1 MLNARSNAMKILFIA
16 LLLFGMVLMPSQAD
30 APMATNL
37 VFLNFPEKVLKSGNL
52 GKQTIKESS
61 KTRIFFHY
69 LNATGREQVFNFK
82 FKGKLEKY
90 KYAVDT
96 NFEPGLAGSNA
107 AKKFL
112 LLNYQTV
119 YNPGFE
125 IKIKEEEKEFNK

>member
-1 MLNARSNAMKILFIA
+1 
-16 LLLFGMVLMPSQAD
+16 MPSKAD

-37 VFLNFPEKVLKSGNL
+37 VFLNFPEKVVKSGNL

-107 AKKFL
+107 TKKFL

-125 IKIKEEEKEFNK
+125 IKIKDKDTVSGIVEAILHKGDSWSCIMGDDSKISD

>member
-1 MLNARSNAMKILFIA
+1 MKNFLMA
-16 LLLFGMVLMPSQAD
+16 LLLFGILAVSSLSANNV
-30 APMATNL
+30 TTKRL
-37 VFLNFPEKVLKSGNL
+37 VFLNFPEKVTQSGEL
-52 GKQTIKESS
+52 GKQTIKNASN
-61 KTRIFFHY
+61 TRIFFHY

-112 LLNYQTV
+112 LLNYQF
-119 YNPGFE
+119 YA
-125 IKIKEEEKEFNK
+125 